1 MAQNF
6 SLVVNGL
13 DVSDLNEEYLGL
25 VRGGGVD
32 VVHKTVDRGLRAF
45 ADIHNFVDGHS
56 KEISVVRSVTEMSEA
71 SSDGKIGL
79 LLGWQDANAVSTGRD
94 GPNDWW
100 GEPSRTELRAYY
112 ELGLRVCGIAYQIA
126 NVFGGGATDGH
137 VGLSRAGRALVEEIH
152 RLRIVLDVGGHTGDQ
167 ASFDAL
173 EMSSG
178 VPIICSHGAARAL
191 ADSSRNLSDR
201 TIEAIAKTGGV
212 IGTPAIND
220 FLVRGKGMAHMPE
233 SRWGTVDDFIA
244 HVEHVRDLVGPDHIG
259 LGPDFTSRLGNPNGR
274 EMRDKALFGPE
285 TMDDGP
291 RRYVQGFENVSEL
304 PNVMA
309 ALEEREWPE
318 EHVRKF
324 LGGNWLRVY
333 RQVWGK

>member
-1 MAQNF
+1 MADAS

-13 DVSDLNEEYLGL
+13 DVSDLYEEYLEMC
-25 VRGGGVD
+25 RAGGVH
-32 VVHKTVDRGLRAF
+32 VWHKTVGGRLRDF
-45 ADIHNFVDGHS
+45 ADIHNFVDGHAD
-56 KEISVVRSVTEMSEA
+56 EVAIVRTVSEMREA
-71 SSDGKIGL
+71 AASNRVGL

-100 GEPSRTELRAYY
+100 GEPTRTELRAYY

-152 RLRIVLDVGGHTGDQ
+152 RLGIVLDVGGHTGDR

-178 VPIICSHGAARAL
+178 APVICSHGGARSL
-191 ADSSRNLSDR
+191 ADSSRNLSDEL
-201 TIEAIAKTGGV
+201 IEAIAKTGGV
-212 IGTPAIND
+212 VGIVAIND
-220 FLVRGKGMAHMPE
+220 FLVRGREMAHVAE
-233 SRWGTVDDFIA
+233 SPWGGIDDFIA

-259 LGPDFTSRLGNPNGR
+259 LGTDFTSRPGNPNGR
-274 EMRDKALFGPE
+274 ERRDKALFGSE

-304 PNVMA
+304 PNVVA
-309 ALEEREWPE
+309 ALQEREWPE

-333 RQVWGK
+333 GQVWGL

>member
-1 MAQNF
+1 MSEES

-13 DVSDLNEEYLGL
+13 DVSDLYEEYLQMC
-25 VRGGGVD
+25 RAGGVD
-32 VVHKTVDRGLRAF
+32 VWHKTVGRGLRGF
-45 ADIHNFVDGHS
+45 ADIHDFVDGHAD
-56 KEISVVRSVTEMSEA
+56 EITVVKSVGDMREA
-71 SSDGKIGL
+71 AATNRIGL

-100 GEPSRTELRAYY
+100 GEPTRSELRAYY

-152 RLRIVLDVGGHTGDQ
+152 RLGIVLDVGGHTGDQ
-167 ASFDAL
+167 TSFDAL

-178 VPIICSHGAARAL
+178 VPIICSHGGARAI
-191 ADSSRNLSDR
+191 ADSPRNLSDR
-201 TIEAIAKTGGV
+201 MIEAIAKTGGV
-212 IGTPAIND
+212 VGIVAIND
-220 FLVRGKGMAHMPE
+220 FLVRGKEMAHMTE
-233 SRWGTVDDFIA
+233 SPWGGIDDFIA
-244 HVEHVRDLVGPDHIG
+244 HVEHVRDLVGPDHVG
-259 LGPDFTSRLGNPNGR
+259 LGTDFTSRPGNPNGR
-274 EMRDKALFGPE
+274 EMRDKPLFGSA

-291 RRYVQGFENVSEL
+291 RRNVRGFENVSEL
-304 PNVMA
+304 PNVVA
-309 ALEEREWPE
+309 ALKEREWSP

-333 RQVWGK
+333 GEVWGK